1 MATNP
6 PPSKYTD
13 IPSVVYHNLR
23 AVHESRAR
31 RLNEHAPIARISD
44 KDIFL
49 MMPDHQK
56 INWGRDQ
63 EAITAATLRAMM
75 RHQNSTI

>member
-1 MATNP
+1 
-6 PPSKYTD
+6 
-13 IPSVVYHNLR
+13 
-23 AVHESRAR
+23 
-31 RLNEHAPIARISD
+31 
-44 KDIFL
+44 